1 MKRDAKNHPRNR
13 LMECYIRGA
22 PTYSAIVKIDHN
34 DAPLEAQ
41 DFEPCIVYSMN
52 RKKRWEIDQD
62 MANKKEVIIHREISE
77 LRYAWW
83 SLKDVHFS
91 HCFYNSRPVGSNEEV
106 AGYHI
111 IKMPKNFKKVF
122 DKKCIR
128 DIGWRSPEILG
139 TATRE
144 HLTPIQYELKE
155 NGTEWDR
162 DEGPEFLEEEEDA
175 LEAETEKPTGFYNF
189 EDYFVVKKQRKQKG
203 WITV

>member
-1 MKRDAKNHPRNR
+1 MKRNAKNHPRNR

-52 RKKRWEIDQD
+52 KKKRWEIDQD
-62 MANKKEVIIHREISE
+62 SVNLGNKNEDVKTVVIHREISE

-111 IKMPKNFKKVF
+111 IRMPKNFKKVF

-155 NGTEWDR
+155 N
-162 DEGPEFLEEEEDA
+162 EGPEFCKREEDA
-175 LEAETEKPTGFYNF
+175 PGLETEKPTSFYNF
-189 EDYFVVKKQRKQKG
+189 EDYFVVKNQRKRKG